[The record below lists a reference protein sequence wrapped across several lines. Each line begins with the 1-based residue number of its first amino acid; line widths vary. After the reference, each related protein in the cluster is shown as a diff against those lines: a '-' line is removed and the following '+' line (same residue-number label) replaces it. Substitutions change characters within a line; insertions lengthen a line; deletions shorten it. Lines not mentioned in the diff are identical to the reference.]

1 MLQQNLFFRLLTGL
15 VALPSLA
22 LVIWAGGL
30 WFVAVASAVALVA
43 GWEFHRLSRA
53 ANANSPLLLVL
64 AFPPG
69 LAVAAYFDEA
79 ALGAAIGGAFLVSI
93 AFLFLKGRRRSSLRD
108 YAFTLGGIAYVGI
121 PLALAVMM
129 RGASDGLAWVTLALA
144 VAFASDA
151 SAYAVGRLIGR
162 RLLAPSISAGKTWEG
177 AVGGLVGAAITA
189 YVVVALMDLPLPLW
203 LAGAVG
209 ALLGVVGQL
218 GDLAESKL
226 KRSAGIK
233 DASGLIPG
241 HGGLLDRLDSVV
253 FTLVAVYYVALGYW

>member
-1 MLQQNLFFRLLTGL
+1 MT
-15 VALPSLA
+15 A
-22 LVIWAGGL
+22 
-30 WFVAVASAVALVA
+30 ASAIALVA
-43 GWEFHRLSRA
+43 AWEFHRLSRSA
-53 ANANSPLLLVL
+53 SADTPFLLVI

-79 ALGAAIGGAFLVSI
+79 ALAGAIGGAFLASLAI
-93 AFLFLKGRRRSSLRD
+93 MLLKGGPRSRLRD

-129 RGASDGLAWVTLALA
+129 RGATDGLAWVTLALA
-144 VAFASDA
+144 VAFVSDA
-151 SAYAVGRLIGR
+151 AAYVVGRLVGR

-177 AVGGLVGAAITA
+177 ALGGLLGAAATA
-189 YVVVALMDLPLPLW
+189 YVVVALMELPLPLW
-203 LAGAVG
+203 SAGAVG
-209 ALLGVVGQL
+209 ALLGVVAQA